1 MGDEMSKT
9 MSWVVAAAA
18 VFAAGF
24 AFGTG
29 SAGATVQGA
38 ALSRALIDSDTVILA
53 QASEQKKKK
62 KKRRGVTISQ
72 EHRKK
77 IRETV
82 PQEYQRYLPAGA
94 R

>member
-9 MSWVVAAAA
+9 MSWVVAAGGLLAGPVA
-18 VFAAGF
+18 VGK
-24 AFGTG
+24 GP
-29 SAGATVQGA
+29 AGATVQGA
-38 ALSRALIDSDTVILA
+38 ALSRALIDSDTVFLA

-62 KKRRGVTISQ
+62 KKKRGVTISQ